1 MGIFDYETE
10 CKTII
15 AGMIALAIS
24 HTAMADD
31 IKVAVVGAMS
41 GPIAQWGDMEFNGAR
56 QAIKDIN
63 AKGGI
68 KGDKLVGVE
77 YDDACDPKQAVA
89 VANKIVNDG
98 IKYVIGHLCSSSTQ
112 PASDIYEDEGILM
125 ISPGATNPELTQRGY
140 QHIMRTAGLDS
151 SQGPTAAKY
160 ILETVKPQ
168 RIAIIHDKQQYG
180 EGLARSVQDGL
191 KAANANVVFFDGITA
206 GEKDFSALIARLKKE
221 NIDFVYYGGYYPEMG
236 QMLRQARSVGL
247 KTTNPE
253 LTQRGYQHIM
263 RTAGLESSQ
272 GPTAAKFILETVNP
286 QRIAILH
293 DNQQYGEGLA
303 RSVQD
308 GLKAANANVVFF
320 DGITAGEKDFSALIA
335 RLKKENIDF
344 VYYGGYYP
352 EMGQMLRQARSV
364 GLKTQ
369 FMGPEGVGNASLS
382 NIAGDAAEGMLVTM
396 PKRYDQ
402 DPTNQGIVDALKA
415 DKKDPSGP
423 YVWITYAAVQSL
435 ATALERTGSDEPL
448 ALVKDLKANGAN
460 TVDKKDPSG
469 PYVWITYAA
478 VQSLATALERT
489 GSDEPLALVKDLKA
503 NGANTVIGPLNWD
516 EKGDLKGFDF
526 GVFQWHADGS
536 VSSSGTP
543 TVHPRQ
549 PSDHPTARKMRA
561 GLERL
566 PYV

>member
-1 MGIFDYETE
+1 MKRNA
-10 CKTII
+10 KTII

-24 HTAMADD
+24 HTALADD

-206 GEKDFSALIARLKKE
+206 GEKDFSALIAPPEKKKTSTS
-221 NIDFVYYGGYYPEMG
+221 FTTAVTTRKWG
-236 QMLRQARSVGL
+236 RCCARPG
-247 KTTNPE
+247 
-253 LTQRGYQHIM
+253 
-263 RTAGLESSQ
+263 
-272 GPTAAKFILETVNP
+272 
-286 QRIAILH
+286 
-293 DNQQYGEGLA
+293 
-303 RSVQD
+303 
-308 GLKAANANVVFF
+308 
-320 DGITAGEKDFSALIA
+320 
-335 RLKKENIDF
+335 
-344 VYYGGYYP
+344 
-352 EMGQMLRQARSV
+352 SV

-402 DPTNQGIVDALKA
+402 G
-415 DKKDPSGP
+415 SGKP
-423 YVWITYAAVQSL
+423 GASL
-435 ATALERTGSDEPL
+435 
-448 ALVKDLKANGAN
+448 
-460 TVDKKDPSG
+460 
-469 PYVWITYAA
+469 
-478 VQSLATALERT
+478 
-489 GSDEPLALVKDLKA
+489 
-503 NGANTVIGPLNWD
+503 
-516 EKGDLKGFDF
+516 
-526 GVFQWHADGS
+526 
-536 VSSSGTP
+536 
-543 TVHPRQ
+543 
-549 PSDHPTARKMRA
+549 MR
-561 GLERL
+561 
-566 PYV
+566 

>member
-1 MGIFDYETE
+1 MKRNA
-10 CKTII
+10 KTII

-160 ILETVKPQ
+160 IVETVKPQ

-247 KTTNPE
+247 KT
-253 LTQRGYQHIM
+253 
-263 RTAGLESSQ
+263 
-272 GPTAAKFILETVNP
+272 
-286 QRIAILH
+286 
-293 DNQQYGEGLA
+293 
-303 RSVQD
+303 
-308 GLKAANANVVFF
+308 
-320 DGITAGEKDFSALIA
+320 
-335 RLKKENIDF
+335 
-344 VYYGGYYP
+344 
-352 EMGQMLRQARSV
+352 
-364 GLKTQ
+364 Q
-369 FMGPEGVGNASLS
+369 FMGPEGVANVSLS
-382 NIAGDAAEGMLVTM
+382 NIAGESAEGLLVTK
-396 PKRYDQ
+396 PKNYDQ
-402 DPTNQGIVDALKA
+402 VPANKPIVDAIKA
-415 DKKDPSGP
+415 KKQDPSGAF
-423 YVWITYAAVQSL
+423 VWTTYAALQSL
-435 ATALERTGSDEPL
+435 QAGLNQSDDPAEI
-448 ALVKDLKANGAN
+448 AKYLKANSVD
-460 TVDKKDPSG
+460 TVM
-469 PYVWITYAA
+469 
-478 VQSLATALERT
+478 
-489 GSDEPLALVKDLKA
+489 
-503 NGANTVIGPLNWD
+503 GPLTWD
-516 EKGDLKGFDF
+516 EKGDLKGFEF
-526 GVFQWHADGS
+526 GVFDWHAN
-536 VSSSGTP
+536 GTA
-543 TVHPRQ
+543 T
-549 PSDHPTARKMRA
+549 DAK
-561 GLERL
+561 
-566 PYV
+566 

>member
-1 MGIFDYETE
+1 MKRNA
-10 CKTII
+10 KTII
-15 AGMIALAIS
+15 AGMIALTIS

-140 QHIMRTAGLDS
+140 QYIMRTAGLDS

-221 NIDFVYYGGYYPEMG
+221 NIDFVYYGGYHPEMG
-236 QMLRQARSVGL
+236 QILRQAR
-247 KTTNPE
+247 
-253 LTQRGYQHIM
+253 
-263 RTAGLESSQ
+263 
-272 GPTAAKFILETVNP
+272 AA
-286 QRIAILH
+286 
-293 DNQQYGEGLA
+293 
-303 RSVQD
+303 
-308 GLKAANANVVFF
+308 
-320 DGITAGEKDFSALIA
+320 
-335 RLKKENIDF
+335 
-344 VYYGGYYP
+344 
-352 EMGQMLRQARSV
+352 

-369 FMGPEGVGNASLS
+369 FMGPEGVANVSLS
-382 NIAGDAAEGMLVTM
+382 NIAGESAEGLLVTK
-396 PKRYDQ
+396 PKNYDQ
-402 DPTNQGIVDALKA
+402 VPANKPIVDAIKA
-415 DKKDPSGP
+415 KKQDPSGAF
-423 YVWITYAAVQSL
+423 VWTTYAALQSL
-435 ATALERTGSDEPL
+435 QAGLNQSDDPAEI
-448 ALVKDLKANGAN
+448 AKYLKANSVD
-460 TVDKKDPSG
+460 TVM
-469 PYVWITYAA
+469 
-478 VQSLATALERT
+478 
-489 GSDEPLALVKDLKA
+489 
-503 NGANTVIGPLNWD
+503 GPLTWD
-516 EKGDLKGFDF
+516 EKGDLKGFEF
-526 GVFQWHADGS
+526 GVFDWHAN
-536 VSSSGTP
+536 GTA
-543 TVHPRQ
+543 T
-549 PSDHPTARKMRA
+549 DAK
-561 GLERL
+561 
-566 PYV
+566 

>member
-1 MGIFDYETE
+1 MKRNA
-10 CKTII
+10 KTII

-24 HTAMADD
+24 NTAMADD

-140 QHIMRTAGLDS
+140 QYIMRTAGLDS

-221 NIDFVYYGGYYPEMG
+221 NIDFVYYGGYHPEMG
-236 QMLRQARSVGL
+236 QILRQAR
-247 KTTNPE
+247 
-253 LTQRGYQHIM
+253 
-263 RTAGLESSQ
+263 
-272 GPTAAKFILETVNP
+272 AA
-286 QRIAILH
+286 
-293 DNQQYGEGLA
+293 
-303 RSVQD
+303 
-308 GLKAANANVVFF
+308 
-320 DGITAGEKDFSALIA
+320 
-335 RLKKENIDF
+335 
-344 VYYGGYYP
+344 
-352 EMGQMLRQARSV
+352 

-369 FMGPEGVGNASLS
+369 FMGPEGVANVSLS
-382 NIAGDAAEGMLVTM
+382 NIAGESAEGLLVTK
-396 PKRYDQ
+396 PKNYDQ
-402 DPTNQGIVDALKA
+402 VPANKPIVDAIKA
-415 DKKDPSGP
+415 KKQDPSGAF
-423 YVWITYAAVQSL
+423 VWTTYAALQSL
-435 ATALERTGSDEPL
+435 QAGLNQSDDPAEI
-448 ALVKDLKANGAN
+448 AKYLKANSVD
-460 TVDKKDPSG
+460 TVM
-469 PYVWITYAA
+469 
-478 VQSLATALERT
+478 
-489 GSDEPLALVKDLKA
+489 
-503 NGANTVIGPLNWD
+503 GPLTWD
-516 EKGDLKGFDF
+516 EKGDLKGFEF
-526 GVFQWHADGS
+526 GVFDWHAN
-536 VSSSGTP
+536 GTA
-543 TVHPRQ
+543 T
-549 PSDHPTARKMRA
+549 DAK
-561 GLERL
+561 
-566 PYV
+566 